1 MRHPKVYLSPSKQ
14 PHNIYATG
22 NTNEEKEMVEVSK
35 LLKRV
40 LEEEY
45 GIETV
50 LADLSLDIGRN
61 GRPKEAKEKGCSIY
75 LAIHSNAGESGKA
88 KGAVALFHPGSK
100 DSKSLG
106 KILVEELNGICP
118 YGSNRSEPLMDGMR
132 AFQGKGFGEIRTPY
146 EYGMTPVLMETNF
159 HDHMDIAKWMTG
171 NKEAIAKSYGRA
183 LAKFLQ
189 VGKKTENDPIKDSVS
204 QSADE
209 GALYRVQVGA
219 FRKIEN
225 AEELKARLWSLG
237 FEGFIS
243 YR

>member
-22 NTNEEKEMVEVSK
+22 NTNEEKEMVEVSR
-35 LLKRV
+35 LLKLI
-40 LEEEY
+40 LEKDY
-45 GIETV
+45 GIDTV

-61 GRPKEAKEKGCSIY
+61 GRPKEAKDKGCSIY
-75 LAIHSNAGESGKA
+75 LAIHSNAGGAGKA

-118 YGSNRSEPLMDGMR
+118 YGSNRSEPLVDGMK

-146 EYGMTPVLMETNF
+146 EYGITPVLMETNF
-159 HDHMDIAKWMTG
+159 HDHVDIAKWMTG

-189 VGKKTENDPIKDSVS
+189 VEKKTGNNQIKESVS
-204 QSADE
+204 QAADE
-209 GALYRVQVGA
+209 SPLYRVQVGA

-237 FEGFIS
+237 YEGFIS
-243 YR
+243 FR

>member
-1 MRHPKVYLSPSKQ
+1 MRHPKVYLSPSRQ
-14 PHNIYATG
+14 PNNIYAWG
-22 NTNEEKEMVEVSK
+22 NTNEEKEMVEIAV
-35 LLKRV
+35 LLKKI
-40 LEEEY
+40 LTDEY

-50 LADLSLDIGRN
+50 LADLNLDIGAR
-61 GRPKEAKEKGCSIY
+61 GRPREAKEKGCSIY
-75 LAIHSNAGESGKA
+75 LAIHSNAGGSGKA
-88 KGAVALFHPGSK
+88 KGAVALFHPASK
-100 DSKSLG
+100 DSKALG
-106 KILVEELNGICP
+106 RILVEELNSICP
-118 YGSNRSEPLMDGMR
+118 YGSNRSEPLVDGMR

-189 VGKKTENDPIKDSVS
+189 VGKKTEIDHVKAPVS

-209 GALYRVQVGA
+209 GALYTVQVGA

-225 AEELKARLWSLG
+225 AEELKAKLWSVG

-243 YR
+243 NR

>member
-50 LADLSLDIGRN
+50 LSDLSLDIGRN
-61 GRPKEAKEKGCSIY
+61 GRPKEARDKGCSIY
-75 LAIHSNAGESGKA
+75 LAIHSNAGGSGKA
-88 KGAVALFHPGSK
+88 KGAVALFHPASK
-100 DSKSLG
+100 DSKALG
-106 KILVEELNGICP
+106 RILVEELNSICP
-118 YGSNRSEPLMDGMR
+118 YGSNRSEPLVDGMR

-159 HDHMDIAKWMTG
+159 HDHMDIAKWMNG
-171 NKEAIAKSYGRA
+171 NKEVIARSYGRA

-189 VGKKTENDPIKDSVS
+189 VGKKTENDPIKDPVS
-204 QSADE
+204 KAADE
-209 GALYRVQVGA
+209 SALYRVQVGA

-225 AEELKARLWSLG
+225 AEELKAKLWSVG

-243 YR
+243 NR